1 MPWIW
6 PIIRD
11 RGKIEKTQQQKEKTA
26 TSNKKEKKMAML
38 AINFPHA
45 ATATPFFSLSP
56 FCRFLSFPRSSPP
69 PPEYLKTSVLQCL
82 GWAQGD
88 LGRFRTCAHVAG
100 SWADCSTRVAPSVSI
115 EVDCPPLIWRFH
127 VRLSPF
133 VFPYFVFFLLP
144 FVQFCLCVAFIYS
157 IGLSCVMPCHYYIY
171 NKDTRWA

>member
-1 MPWIW
+1 M
-6 PIIRD
+6 IRD

-56 FCRFLSFPRSSPP
+56 FCRFLSFPRSSPPP

-133 VFPYFVFFLLP
+133 VFPYFVFFFYYLLYN
-144 FVQFCLCVAFIYS
+144 FVCVLPSS
-157 IGLSCVMPCHYYIY
+157 IQLACRAWCHVTITFT
-171 NKDTRWA
+171 TRTLGERR